1 MLACF
6 VLQSWK
12 GIMLIMLNKRLV
24 LKVYLHCYNWATT
37 CDFQQCGIMTSGD
50 SDEPVQPPFRRRN
63 SKWCLVSSLT
73 IMEYS
78 SDLQR
83 LWSDCAYAQ
92 ADLRLCW
99 SRIPHCWKSHA
110 LAHIVIS
117 HIPIIGTAVCSL
129 ARHFILFLVLV
140 QPERFHPT
148 WLIVFWLGCKE
159 WKQTKNK
166 NRKDM
171 PIMKRSNDLGID
183 WL

>member
-1 MLACF
+1 MCVLLTRLVGMLACF

-24 LKVYLHCYNWATT
+24 LKVYLHCYNWAAA

-63 SKWCLVSSLT
+63 SKWCSVSSLT
-73 IMEYS
+73 IIEYS

-99 SRIPHCWKSHA
+99 SHIPHCWKSHA

-117 HIPIIGTAVCSL
+117 HIPMIGTAVCPW
-129 ARHFILFLVLV
+129 ARHFIFCLVLV
-140 QPERFHPT
+140 QPGRLVPT
-148 WLIVFWLGCKE
+148 WLIVFWLG
-159 WKQTKNK
+159 W
-166 NRKDM
+166 
-171 PIMKRSNDLGID
+171 
-183 WL
+183 